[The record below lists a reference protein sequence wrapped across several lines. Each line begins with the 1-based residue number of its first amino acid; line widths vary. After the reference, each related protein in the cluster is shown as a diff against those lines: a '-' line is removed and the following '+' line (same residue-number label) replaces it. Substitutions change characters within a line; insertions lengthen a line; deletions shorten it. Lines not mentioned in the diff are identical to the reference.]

1 MIKKI
6 TLAIIISLAFTNIS
20 FAEVKTDDKSNI
32 NVQVEKKSNTFLI
45 LPFTGWQGN
54 KADVYQ
60 KLITEKLKLNIK
72 KYSKFDVFE
81 NNEFQDIIEKLNLSD
96 NKENLLNFARSE
108 GLKYIVYGRFSDND
122 LNYNDLDITSNSV
135 ITGRKIQI
143 NLEIIDVNTEETIF
157 STQKTI
163 DQIRRQARRNFLTLL
178 EKEFEGVS
186 EKISDEINKKF
197 LIKSKLISLK
207 DNLFEIDKGSNDGIK
222 EGMIFLSESKSS
234 NNYVEKS
241 YLRVLKA
248 YNNKSNVFLISGK
261 IPNLGSE
268 ISESNNTP
276 PLEGK
281 VLTKIELDNLNEIN
295 SNGYISLSIGK
306 IHGVKEGDIFR
317 VLETLYYKDKKNNNK
332 IPVGDI
338 EKGLVYV
345 TEANEFY
352 SKAKII
358 KGLFDIK
365 EDMKISKYKGSDY
378 ETGAKVTLSAYQP
391 LGSTINGRF
400 PVVRI
405 ATTYEDIR
413 YGNYFDFG
421 VDFSG
426 KTVNIAPE
434 DGKTI
439 KSFFSPALSGLNGSY
454 GYKIPVIN
462 EYISILPSIQGGFSF
477 GVFNN
482 ASLRTEI
489 IPKVSTRFTLQ
500 KFNLWLDL
508 GYSFYFKSIFDIK
521 SHFSGQGF
529 EGNGGLVYGTGIGLT
544 F

>member
-6 TLAIIISLAFTNIS
+6 TLAILISLSFTNIS
-20 FAEVKTDDKSNI
+20 FAETKIDDKSSMNI
-32 NVQVEKKSNTFLI
+32 QSEKKSNTFLV

-60 KLITEKLKLNIK
+60 NLITEKLKLNIK
-72 KYSKFDVFE
+72 KYSKFSVFE
-81 NNEFQDIIEKLNLSD
+81 NNEFQNIIEKLNLSD

-135 ITGRKIQI
+135 ITGRRIQI

-163 DQIRRQARRNFLTLL
+163 DQIRRQAIRNFLTLL
-178 EKEFEGVS
+178 EKEFEGIS
-186 EKISDEINKKF
+186 EKISDELNKKF
-197 LIKSKLISLK
+197 LIKSKLVSLK
-207 DNLFEIDKGSNDGIK
+207 DNLFEIDKGSNDGIE
-222 EGMIFLSESKSS
+222 EGMIFLAESKSS

-241 YLRVLKA
+241 YLRTLKIS
-248 YNNKSNVFLISGK
+248 NNKSKVFLISGK

-268 ISESNNTP
+268 IIESNNTP

-281 VLTKIELDNLNEIN
+281 ILTKIELDNLNEIN

-306 IHGVKEGDIFR
+306 IHGVQEGKIFK

-345 TEANEFY
+345 TESNEFY

-365 EDMKISKYKGSDY
+365 EDMKISEYKGSEY
-378 ETGAKVTLSAYQP
+378 ETGAKITLSGYQN

-400 PVVRI
+400 PVVRV

-413 YGNYFDFG
+413 YGNYFDVG

-426 KTVNIAPE
+426 KIVNIAPE

-439 KSFFSPALSGLNGSY
+439 KNFFSPALSGLNGSY
-454 GYKIPVIN
+454 GYKIPIFN

-482 ASLRTEI
+482 ASLRTEV
-489 IPKVSTRFTLQ
+489 IPKISTRFTLQ
-500 KFNLWLDL
+500 KINLWLDL

-529 EGNGGLVYGTGIGLT
+529 EGSGGLVYGTGIGLT